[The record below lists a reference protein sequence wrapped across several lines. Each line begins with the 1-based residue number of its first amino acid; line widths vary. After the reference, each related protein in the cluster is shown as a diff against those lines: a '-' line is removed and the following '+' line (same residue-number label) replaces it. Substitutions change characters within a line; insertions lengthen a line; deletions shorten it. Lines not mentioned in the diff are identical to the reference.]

1 MDKSVVEGTAIDKVK
16 HALRSSGI
24 VSPKI
29 EEGKEKCYT
38 SRFCP

>member
-29 EEGKEKCYT
+29 EEGVAYSQIEE
-38 SRFCP
+38 